1 MPAWPATLPAPLL
14 DGYSLKTDSRLRRT
28 EMESGPAK
36 QRRVATSGP
45 TAVSLSWV
53 FNRQQYAVFA
63 AWFHHIVADGQEWF
77 DMTLR
82 TAQGENTVR
91 VRFKETPT
99 ERYTAPHWRV
109 EASCEIESIPLM
121 TPAELAPY
129 L

>member
-1 MPAWPATLPAPLL
+1 MPAWPSTLPAPLL
-14 DGYSLKTDSRLRRT
+14 DGYSLKPDSRLRRT

-36 QRRVATSGP
+36 QRRIATAGP
-45 TAVSLSWV
+45 TVVTLSWI
-53 FNRQQYAVFA
+53 FNRQQYAVFS

-91 VRFKETPT
+91 VRFKEPPT
-99 ERYTAPHWRV
+99 DRYTAPFWRV
-109 EASCEIESIPLM
+109 EANCEIESIPLM